1 MRFKVN
7 NNLINMMR
15 LFVKIYADDFKSASS
30 TFPLTFKGT
39 PEELTIHDLKVEIEK
54 QIEPKTRVRN
64 QILSIKKNA
73 VIVRL
78 YFACEYR

>member
-30 TFPLTFKGT
+30 TFPLTLKGT

-54 QIEPKTRVRN
+54 
-64 QILSIKKNA
+64 
-73 VIVRL
+73 
-78 YFACEYR
+78 